1 MAPGE
6 EHKTAFKTHS
16 GHYEYLVMPFGL
28 TNAPASFQALMN
40 HLFAP
45 YLRKFVI
52 IFFDDILVYSQCS
65 ADHEIHL
72 AFVFQTL
79 RDNGLFLNRSKCHFA
94 TTCVEYLG
102 HLITKEGVSTD
113 PSKISAVSS
122 WPLPKNLK
130 QLRGFLGLA
139 GYYRRFVKDFG
150 KIAQPLTDL
159 LKRDNFHWNQMS
171 TNAFEALKH
180 ALTSAPVL
188 QLPDFSKTFIV
199 ETDASGCGLG
209 AVLMQDKHPIAYISK
224 SLGPRQNSVFYLSK
238 ISITQFPR
246 LNYHIWFLN

>member
-1 MAPGE
+1 
-6 EHKTAFKTHS
+6 
-16 GHYEYLVMPFGL
+16 
-28 TNAPASFQALMN
+28 
-40 HLFAP
+40 
-45 YLRKFVI
+45 
-52 IFFDDILVYSQCS
+52 
-65 ADHEIHL
+65 
-72 AFVFQTL
+72 
-79 RDNGLFLNRSKCHFA
+79 
-94 TTCVEYLG
+94 
-102 HLITKEGVSTD
+102 
-113 PSKISAVSS
+113 
-122 WPLPKNLK
+122 
-130 QLRGFLGLA
+130 
-139 GYYRRFVKDFG
+139 VKDFG